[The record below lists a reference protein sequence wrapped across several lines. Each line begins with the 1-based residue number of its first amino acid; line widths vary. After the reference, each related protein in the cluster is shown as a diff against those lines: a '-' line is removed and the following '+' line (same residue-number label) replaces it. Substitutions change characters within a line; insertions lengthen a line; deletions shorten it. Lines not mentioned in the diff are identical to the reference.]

1 MEQTLA
7 ALVNVEQLIKE
18 AGGDRTNLR
27 TRRAVEAGLQFWRP
41 ATQKR
46 VRCRNPGV
54 SVSDIID
61 GMGNAEYSTKN
72 NSFPITLRDCAESK
86 FSI

>member
-27 TRRAVEAGLQFWRP
+27 TRRA